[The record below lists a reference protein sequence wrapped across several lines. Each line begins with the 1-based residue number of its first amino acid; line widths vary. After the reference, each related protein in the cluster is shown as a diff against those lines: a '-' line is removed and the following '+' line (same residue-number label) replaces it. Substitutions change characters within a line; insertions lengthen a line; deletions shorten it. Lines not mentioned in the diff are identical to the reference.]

1 MSKKELDGFQDSLMV
16 EAEKQ
21 DNTEGSDGVQTF
33 VV

>member
-1 MSKKELDGFQDSLMV
+1 MSKKELDGFQESLTV

-21 DNTEGSDGVQTF
+21 DNTDGSDGVQTF